1 MTARVFMSY
10 SHEDEVLRDQL
21 ECQLS
26 ILKHQ
31 GLIEVWHDRR
41 LIPGDNIDFAIS
53 KELDNAD
60 IILML
65 LSPDFLNSDYCYGIE
80 AERALQ
86 RQQEGSARLIS
97 VILRP
102 CDWKHTELSK
112 SLVTPKDG
120 KPITRWPDRDEAL
133 LDVSDSIRKSIEKL
147 GLVRRSNLDFDHIR
161 DVQQV
166 ETMHLPRSSNLR
178 IQKIFTE
185 AEADKFLLESF
196 EFMKLF
202 FRGSLSELENRNS
215 DIETR
220 FRSIDANSFSAAIYR
235 NGVKETSCV
244 IRLDGLSGNDGITYV
259 QGDDVNFGGWNELI
273 TVEHDE
279 QKLFMQPMG
288 MPYHSFVKSDSV
300 LSHEGAAEYFWALL
314 IQPIQGNQHYQ

>member
-10 SHEDEVLRDQL
+10 SHEDEALRDQL

-41 LIPGDNIDFAIS
+41 LIPGDNIDLAIS
-53 KELDNAD
+53 KELDDAD

-65 LSPDFLNSDYCYGIE
+65 LSPDFLNSEYCYGIE

-102 CDWKHTELSK
+102 CDWKNTELSK
-112 SLVTPKDG
+112 SLVTPTDG
-120 KPITRWPDRDEAL
+120 KPITLWPDRDEAL

-147 GLVRRSNLDFDHIR
+147 GLVRRSNQDFDQIR
-161 DVQQV
+161 KIQQV
-166 ETMHLPRSSNLR
+166 ETKHLPRSSNLR

-202 FRGSLSELENRNS
+202 FQGSLSELNNRNS

-220 FRSIDANSFSAAIYR
+220 FRSIDANNFSAAIYR
-235 NGVKETSCV
+235 NGMKETSCL
-244 IRLDGLSGNDGITYV
+244 IRLDGLSGREITYA
-259 QGDDVNFGGWNELI
+259 QGDDLNFGGWNEMV
-273 TVEHDE
+273 TVGHDE
-279 QKLFMQPMG
+279 QKLFLKPMG
-288 MPYHSFVKSDSV
+288 MPHHSFAQRDSV
-300 LSHEGAAEYFWALL
+300 LTHEGAAEYFWALL

>member
-1 MTARVFMSY
+1 MSY
-10 SHEDEVLRDQL
+10 SHKDEALRDQL

-26 ILKHQ
+26 ILKRQ
-31 GLIEVWHDRR
+31 GLIDVWHDRR
-41 LIPGDNIDFAIS
+41 IIPGDNIDLSIS

-80 AERALQ
+80 TERALQ

-112 SLVTPKDG
+112 SLVTPTDG
-120 KPITRWPDRDEAL
+120 KPITLWPDRDEAL
-133 LDVSDSIRKSIEKL
+133 LDVSESIRKSIEKL
-147 GLVRRSNLDFDHIR
+147 GHVRRSNQDFDQIR

-166 ETMHLPRSSNLR
+166 ETKHLPRSSNLR
-178 IQKIFTE
+178 IQKLFTE
-185 AEADKFLLESF
+185 AETDRFLLESF

-202 FRGSLSELENRNS
+202 FQGSLSELENRNS

-220 FRSIDANSFSAAIYR
+220 FRSIDAISFSAAIYR

-244 IRLDGLSGNDGITYV
+244 IRLDGLSGKEITYA
-259 QGDDVNFGGWNELI
+259 QGDDLNFGGWNEMV
-273 TVEHDE
+273 TVDHDE
-279 QKLFMQPMG
+279 QKLFLKPMG
-288 MPYHSFVKSDSV
+288 MPHHSFAQSDSV
-300 LSHEGAAEYFWALL
+300 LSHEGAAEYYWALM
-314 IQPIQGNQHYQ
+314 IQPIQGNQHFL